1 MYIAVHLLES
11 PRWLMKKDRYP
22 QAWKSLCRLRHNKI
36 QAARDMYYVH
46 VQLELERQ
54 VVKADS
60 YWRRFGELFKVPRV
74 KRATLAASTV
84 MLAQQMCGINIIV
97 MLFLFA

>member
-1 MYIAVHLLES
+1 
-11 PRWLMKKDRYP
+11 MKKDRYP
-22 QAWKSLCRLRHNKI
+22 QAWKSLCRLRHNEI

-46 VQLELERQ
+46 VQLELERH

-97 MLFLFA
+97 PLFPSARNGIC